1 MKAKFLVPLA
11 LFVVLVLFLAVGLRL
26 DPREVPS
33 PLVNKP
39 APAFKLAQ
47 LEQPELQFS
56 PEDLKGKV
64 WVFNVWASWCVAC
77 RQEHPVLMDFARA
90 QIAPLIGLDY
100 KDQRKDALGVLKR
113 SGNPYDLT
121 AFDADGRVGIDY
133 GVYGV
138 PESYVIDK
146 AGVIRYKHIGPITS
160 EALQKTIIPLI
171 NELKKIVKILY
182 VWILVFLTSG
192 GVWAKEAMPLA
203 DDPAVEQRLIVISEE
218 LRCLVCQNESLA
230 GSRSDLAMDLRRE
243 LRGLIK
249 QGKTDEQIKEFMV
262 SRYGDFV
269 LYRPPVKPS
278 TWLLWA
284 GPFGL
289 MVVGIASLFV
299 YLRRRNTDIGT
310 GGLTDDE
317 RKRAD
322 ALLQEGE
329 K

>member
-1 MKAKFLVPLA
+1 MNAKALIPLV
-11 LFVVLVLFLAVGLRL
+11 LFAVLVGFLAVGLRL

-39 APAFKLAQ
+39 APAFKIAQ

-64 WVFNVWASWCVAC
+64 WMLNVWASWCVAC

-113 SGNPYDLT
+113 SGNPYDIT

-146 AGVIRYKHIGPITS
+146 AGVIRYKHIGPITT

-171 NELKKIVKILY
+171 KELKK
-182 VWILVFLTSG
+182 T
-192 GVWAKEAMPLA
+192 
-203 DDPAVEQRLIVISEE
+203 
-218 LRCLVCQNESLA
+218 
-230 GSRSDLAMDLRRE
+230 
-243 LRGLIK
+243 
-249 QGKTDEQIKEFMV
+249 
-262 SRYGDFV
+262 
-269 LYRPPVKPS
+269 
-278 TWLLWA
+278 
-284 GPFGL
+284 
-289 MVVGIASLFV
+289 
-299 YLRRRNTDIGT
+299 
-310 GGLTDDE
+310 
-317 RKRAD
+317 
-322 ALLQEGE
+322 
-329 K
+329 